1 MFARAKVF
9 LITIMMVPLPGL
21 SPTGYQEA
29 GSKGLEKQPSARFGS
44 GFNQILRS
52 TLDSEAMFVTRI

>member
-9 LITIMMVPLPGL
+9 LMTVLMVPLPGQ
-21 SPTGYQEA
+21 SPTGYQGA

-52 TLDSEAMFVTRI
+52 TLDSEAIFATRI

>member
-9 LITIMMVPLPGL
+9 LMAVMMIPLPGL
-21 SPTGYQEA
+21 SPKGYQGA
-29 GSKGLEKQPSARFGS
+29 GSKGLEKQPIARVGS